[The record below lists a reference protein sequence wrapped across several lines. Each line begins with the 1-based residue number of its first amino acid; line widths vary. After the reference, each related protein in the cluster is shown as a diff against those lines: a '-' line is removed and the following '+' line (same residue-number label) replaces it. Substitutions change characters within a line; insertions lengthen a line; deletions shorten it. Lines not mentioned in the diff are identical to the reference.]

1 MSQLVDLELAGCL
14 RRLLKSRFIIK
25 AKSENWYRIIV
36 DKQQSL
42 EGFMTA
48 MAAKL
53 IINEQLGVIYLQ
65 ELDPEI
71 EEKLAYQLGSKM
83 ILRKFAT
90 HALLIM
96 RKKRSDYFLNPDASG
111 KCFITKQELKE
122 LLLPFLEGI
131 EKYKEDKKLESD
143 IREALK
149 DLRDLQVIFEIGD
162 GSDVYEISPVCDVL
176 LPLED
181 IEIVE
186 RNIVNYMKNAAGD
199 SL

>member
-1 MSQLVDLELAGCL
+1 MSQQVDLDLAGCL

-25 AKSENWYRIIV
+25 AKSENWYRTIV

-83 ILRKFAT
+83 ILRKFST

-149 DLRDLQVIFEIGD
+149 DLRDLQVIFETGD

-186 RNIVNYMKNAAGD
+186 SNIVNYMKNAAGD

>member
-1 MSQLVDLELAGCL
+1 MSQQVDLDLAGCL

-25 AKSENWYRIIV
+25 ANSENWYRTIV

-42 EGFMTA
+42 DGFMTA

-90 HALLIM
+90 HALLVM

-111 KCFITKQELKE
+111 KCFITKHELKE

-131 EKYKEDKKLESD
+131 EKYKEDKKLEFD
-143 IREALK
+143 MREALK
-149 DLRDLQVIFEIGD
+149 DLRDLQVIFETGD

-186 RNIVNYMKNAAGD
+186 RNIANYMKNASGKPV
-199 SL
+199 

>member
-1 MSQLVDLELAGCL
+1 MSQQVDLELAGCL

-25 AKSENWYRIIV
+25 AKSENWYRTIV

-42 EGFMTA
+42 EEFMTA

-131 EKYKEDKKLESD
+131 EKYKEDKKLELD

-149 DLRDLQVIFEIGD
+149 DLRDLQVIFETGD

-181 IEIVE
+181 IEKVE
-186 RNIVNYMKNAAGD
+186 LSIANYMKNAPGE